1 MVIPSR
7 ERSVLRSWSAR
18 ATPANA
24 DRYIDF
30 FERSLAPELSAI
42 AGFRGARVSTREE
55 LEASGAVVIDVVT
68 EWASFDAIRRFA
80 GATIDRAVVEPE
92 ARSLLLS
99 WDERVTHHALRLCIA
114 PGDAQ

>member
-1 MVIPSR
+1 MIPSR
-7 ERSVLRSWSAR
+7 ERSILRTWSAR

-24 DRYIDF
+24 DRYTDF
-30 FERSLAPELSAI
+30 FERSLAPELSAL

-55 LEASGAVVIDVVT
+55 PEASGAVVIDVVT

-92 ARSLLLS
+92 ARELLLA
-99 WDERVTHHALRLCIA
+99 WDERVTHHALRLSIA
-114 PGDAQ
+114 PGDSQ